1 MGWEISDGFKFGVRV
16 KEVKACASFMV
27 KSYECGSKNKVQ
39 VVDFKIGIG
48 SHLHYDRGGQV
59 YEILFDLLQDN
70 GLMFCISI
78 RKWDGKE

>member
-1 MGWEISDGFKFGVRV
+1 
-16 KEVKACASFMV
+16 
-27 KSYECGSKNKVQ
+27 

-59 YEILFDLLQDN
+59 YEILFDLLQVN